1 MKILLLG
8 SGAREHALARALASD
23 PATTELVVAPGNPGT
38 AAIATNI
45 SADANDPDAWA
56 AEMEDTEE
64 YFKKFGDKV
73 PAAVTEQLAKFRE
86 RIAKAKKA

>member
-38 AAIATNI
+38 ASIATNFAVNLLSRI
-45 SADANDPDAWA
+45 RIPFVLYHYK
-56 AEMEDTEE
+56 TL
-64 YFKKFGDKV
+64 YHYQFKS
-73 PAAVTEQLAKFRE
+73 
-86 RIAKAKKA
+86 